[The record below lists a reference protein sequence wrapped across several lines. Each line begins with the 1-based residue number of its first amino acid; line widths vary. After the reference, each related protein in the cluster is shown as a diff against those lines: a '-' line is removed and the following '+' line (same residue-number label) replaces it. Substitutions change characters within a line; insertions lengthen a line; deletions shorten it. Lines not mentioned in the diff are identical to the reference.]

1 MELVETILG
10 ILFVLGLSC
19 GGWIVWAVS
28 QSRRRKHELALVRER
43 ELTERTRLQLEADE
57 RVQER
62 ADRIYLDAVHR
73 HTDPSYDELPPK
85 PDQV

>member
-1 MELVETILG
+1 MELVQTILG

-19 GGWIVWAVS
+19 GGWIVWAVA
-28 QSRRRKHELALVRER
+28 QGRRRKHELALVRER
-43 ELTERTRLQLEADE
+43 ELTKRTRLRIEADE

-73 HTDPSYDELPPK
+73 HTDPEYDEPPPK
-85 PDQV
+85 PPQL